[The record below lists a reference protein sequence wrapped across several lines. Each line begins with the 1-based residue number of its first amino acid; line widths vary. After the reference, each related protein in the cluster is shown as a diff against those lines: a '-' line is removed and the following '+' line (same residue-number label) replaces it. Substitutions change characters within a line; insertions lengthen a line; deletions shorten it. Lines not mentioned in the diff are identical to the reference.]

1 MPSLPRLRARRIGQP
16 QHAVDVARPQ
26 LAELRSD
33 GLTWIHLERPTFD
46 EAQQLAERFGWHP
59 LDVEDI
65 MSRRERPKVDVY
77 SEEEAT
83 GYLFAVLH
91 FPVYNANVGRLD
103 AGELDVFVGPDYLVT
118 LPSVDLKPVRRLFQ
132 RCEENEQLRH
142 NLFSRGSGRLLYEV
156 LDDLYDYCFPI
167 LDKIGTKLRQIDEEI
182 DDVEPRAKERVRDI
196 HKVKQEII
204 SYRKIVRPQRPTL
217 RQLER
222 QIERF
227 LPQELELYFDDIVD
241 ASERIWDNLDNYKE
255 VVEALED
262 TNESLISHQQ
272 NDILYVL
279 TIFSVVMLP
288 LTFLTGVFG
297 MNVHFPYFDTHAGF
311 FVSLGL
317 FVATIVGMVSFFRYK
332 RWL

>member
-1 MPSLPRLRARRIGQP
+1 MPNLPRIRTRRAPTGTVP
-16 QHAVDVARPQ
+16 ADTRPQ
-26 LAELRSD
+26 IAELHQD
-33 GLTWIHLERPTFD
+33 GLTWIHLEAPTHR
-46 EAQQLAERFGWHP
+46 EAQMLADRFGWHP
-59 LDVEDI
+59 LDVEDVL
-65 MSRRERPKVDVY
+65 SRRQRPKVDVY
-77 SEEEAT
+77 TENEAG

-91 FPVYNANVGRLD
+91 FPVFDKGVGRLN

-118 LPSVDLKPVRRLFQ
+118 LPAVELKPVSRLFDRCRADEELRRRLFS
-132 RCEENEQLRH
+132 L
-142 NLFSRGSGRLLYEV
+142 GSGRLLYEV

-167 LDKIGTKLRQIDEEI
+167 LDKINLKLTQIDEEI
-182 DDVEPRAKERVRDI
+182 DELGPRAKDRVRDI

-217 RQLER
+217 RLLER
-222 QIERF
+222 GLERF
-227 LPQELELYFDDIVD
+227 LPEELELYFDDIVD
-241 ASERIWDNLDNYKE
+241 ASERIWDLLDNFKE

-288 LTFLTGVFG
+288 LTFITGLFG
-297 MNVHFPYFDTHAGF
+297 MNVQFPGFDTAEGFYVTITLIVVTVGVMLGF
-311 FVSLGL
+311 F
-317 FVATIVGMVSFFRYK
+317 RWK

>member
-1 MPSLPRLRARRIGQP
+1 MPSLPRIRTRRAGQP
-16 QHAVDVARPQ
+16 AH
-26 LAELRSD
+26 LAEAAQRSIAELQED
-33 GLTWIHLERPTFD
+33 GLTWIHLEAPTH
-46 EAQQLAERFGWHP
+46 EEVQQLATRFGWHP
-59 LDVEDI
+59 LDVEDVL
-65 MSRRERPKVDVY
+65 SRRERPKVDAY
-77 SEEEAT
+77 TEAEGA

-91 FPVYNANVGRLD
+91 FPVYDANVGRLN

-118 LPSVDLKPVRRLFQ
+118 LPTVELKPLSRLFQ
-132 RCEENEQLRH
+132 RCVDDDELRH
-142 NLFSRGSGRLLYEV
+142 SLFSRGSGRLLYEI

-167 LDKIGTKLRQIDEEI
+167 LDKIALKLRQIDEEI
-182 DDVEPRAKERVRDI
+182 DDIAPRAKERVRDI

-222 QIERF
+222 GVERF
-227 LPQELELYFDDIVD
+227 LPEELELYFDDIVD
-241 ASERIWDNLDNYKE
+241 ASERIWDLLDNYKE

-288 LTFLTGVFG
+288 LTFITGLFG
-297 MNVHFPYFDTHAGF
+297 MNVHFPGFGSTTGFIVTLSLMAVTIVAMLGF
-311 FVSLGL
+311 F
-317 FVATIVGMVSFFRYK
+317 
-332 RWL
+332 RWKKWL

>member
-1 MPSLPRLRARRIGQP
+1 VRAEVAPRQP
-16 QHAVDVARPQ
+16 R
-26 LAELRSD
+26 LAELDQD
-33 GLTWIHLERPTFD
+33 GLTWIHLVGPTH
-46 EAQQLAERFGWHP
+46 EEVQLLATRFGWHP
-59 LDVEDI
+59 LDVEDVL
-65 MSRRERPKVDVY
+65 SRRERPKVDVY
-77 SEEEAT
+77 TEEEAA

-91 FPVYNANVGRLD
+91 FPVYNADVGRLD

-118 LPSVDLKPVRRLFQ
+118 LPTVELKPVTSLFE
-132 RCEENEQLRH
+132 RCYSNDDLRH

-167 LDKIGTKLRQIDEEI
+167 LDKIALKLRQIDEEI
-182 DDVEPRAKERVRDI
+182 DEIEPRAKERVRDI

-288 LTFLTGVFG
+288 LTFITGFFG
-297 MNVHFPYFDTHAGF
+297 MNVHFPGF
-311 FVSLGL
+311 NSVHGFL
-317 FVATIVGMVSFFRYK
+317 ATIVAMVVVVAGMLAFFRYK